1 MTAGLPAGRKL
12 IIEFP
17 RLWGREIELPRPW
30 GREQRE
36 QGDQQRPFQARAYGL
51 RWLPADTG
59 ICTHPERTA

>member
-12 IIEFP
+12 ITEFS
-17 RLWGREIELPRPW
+17 RLWGREIEFPRPR

-36 QGDQQRPFQARAYGL
+36 QGDQQRPFEARAYGL
-51 RWLPADTG
+51 RCLPADTG